1 MNLAPFT
8 ADDQAFIAFAINHFG
23 SGEHPM
29 AEAGPTLAYFEADY
43 AMKCVELALNSGKV
57 DKPIAGGVFEK
68 FKVVGVAS

>member
-29 AEAGPTLAYFEADY
+29 AEAGPTLAYFAADY
-43 AMKCVELALNSGKV
+43 AKKCVKKAKNSGKV
-57 DKPIAGGVFEK
+57 KQGIATGVFEK
-68 FKVVGVAS
+68 FKAEGVKS